1 MKKVWKSSHPD
12 LLMCDISRLL
22 SVPFPI
28 FPASFPFATTNS
40 GLPESDG
47 KLGRKKGALS
57 GFFGAL
63 IGLFRICHQETQ
75 KIVNDLFWQPLCAGH
90 GSQALDIDVPLSIS
104 LHGGNGK
111 KCRF

>member
-1 MKKVWKSSHPD
+1 MKKVWKSLRPD
-12 LLMCDISRLL
+12 LMCDISTLL

-40 GLPESDG
+40 GLPESES

-63 IGLFRICHQETQ
+63 IGLFRICHQET
-75 KIVNDLFWQPLCAGH
+75 KIVNDLFCQPLCAGH